1 MIQEQEGNV
10 QDSTPESGSFDTN
23 VTEEDT
29 QAFFDALDSD
39 VNAGILT
46 EANESSQST
55 PEPQANTYQDMGQS
69 EVQNGEVETLK
80 KRYADSSR
88 EGKRLNSRLTEI
100 EPYIPILD
108 AMKDDPNL
116 VTHVKNY
123 FEGGGQAPMGI
134 KDRLGLDE
142 DFVFDPDEAVSSP
155 SSDSAKILGA
165 TIDGIV
171 QKRLNQSLG
180 NQKAANEKLNHET
193 DFRERHKMT
202 DEKWDDFV
210 GFAKQHKLTL
220 DDIYYLKERGQRDQ
234 KIAQDASMQVK
245 EQMKKVQS
253 RPSSMATAG
262 SAPSTA
268 SPDDSVFESLLGI
281 DKELESAFG

>member
-29 QAFFDALDSD
+29 QAFFNALDSD

-46 EANESSQST
+46 EANDSSQS
-55 PEPQANTYQDMGQS
+55 PQELQANTYQVEGQS

-100 EPYIPILD
+100 EPYMPILD
-108 AMKDDPNL
+108 AMKEDPNL
-116 VTHVKNY
+116 VTHVRNY
-123 FEGGGQAPMGI
+123 FEGGGQAPTGI

-180 NQKAANEKLNHET
+180 KQKAANEKLNHET
-193 DFRERHKMT
+193 DFRSRHEMS
-202 DEKWDDFV
+202 DEKWSDFV
-210 GFAKQHKLTL
+210 GYAKEHKLTL
-220 DDIYYLKERGQRDQ
+220 DDIFYLKEREQRDQ
-234 KIAQDASMQVK
+234 KIAQDASTQVK

-262 SAPSTA
+262 SAESSA
-268 SPDDSVFESLLGI
+268 SPDDSVFDSLLGI